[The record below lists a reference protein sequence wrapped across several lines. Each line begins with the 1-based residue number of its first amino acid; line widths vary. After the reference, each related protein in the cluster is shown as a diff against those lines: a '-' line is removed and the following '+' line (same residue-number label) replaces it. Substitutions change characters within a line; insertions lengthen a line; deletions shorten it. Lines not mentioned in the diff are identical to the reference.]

1 MSGTLLFEDAA
12 PLSAFQAQFSCCLNE
27 GGAEVSAKLNSLF
40 CCHGNML
47 RGHQLKERYSK
58 SVGSGNKIENTSNLL
73 EYGIGLVI
81 F

>member
-12 PLSAFQAQFSCCLNE
+12 PLSALQAQFSCCLNE
-27 GGAEVSAKLNSLF
+27 GGAEVSANLNSLF
-40 CCHGNML
+40 CCHGNLL
-47 RGHQLKERYSK
+47 RGRQLKERYSK
-58 SVGSGNKIENTSNLL
+58 SVGSENIENTSNLL